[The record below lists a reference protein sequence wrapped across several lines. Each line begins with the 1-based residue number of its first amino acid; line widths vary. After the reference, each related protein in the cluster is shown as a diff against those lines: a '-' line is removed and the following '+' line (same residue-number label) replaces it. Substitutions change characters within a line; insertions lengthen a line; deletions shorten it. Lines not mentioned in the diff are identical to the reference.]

1 MWSDWSHVPKD
12 THSVCELTDTQKQ
25 ADAVASTW
33 YSDSSWSLTSSAA
46 AGFLRNST
54 WVKSAPRSCGRCSL
68 RTWNTPWRVRLLVC
82 VCVCVT
88 QRVSPLLF
96 LQLSFFSSPSLP
108 PVLHKIDHYRWN
120 HGEISDIQTLVQ
132 PPRTDASF
140 ILPVDV
146 LELVLVLV

>member
-1 MWSDWSHVPKD
+1 MWSDWSRVPKD
-12 THSVCELTDTQKQ
+12 AHSVCKLPDTQKQ
-25 ADAVASTW
+25 ADTVTNTW

-68 RTWNTPWRVRLLVC
+68 RTWNTPWRVRLRVC
-82 VCVCVT
+82 VSVT
-88 QRVSPLLF
+88 QSVLPLLF
-96 LQLSFFSSPSLP
+96 PQLSFFSPPSLP

-120 HGEISDIQTLVQ
+120 NGEISDKQTSVQ
-132 PPRTDASF
+132 PPRTDGNF

-146 LELVLVLV
+146 LELVLVVV